1 MSKLI
6 LDKDYIDWVADLSKR
21 YRSSQIKAAVSVNEE
36 LLKFYWS
43 LGHDIVERQEENK
56 YGRGFF
62 NTLSRDL
69 KAILPEAKGLSVNNL
84 YYIRQFY
91 QMYSSISPQVE
102 GKCMERIPSE
112 SRRYRTV
119 HRPAVL
125 QSQITLLLRD

>member
-102 GKCMERIPSE
+102 GKSASTNTPQVGGILFKLPWDTIDC
-112 SRRYRTV
+112 
-119 HRPAVL
+119 
-125 QSQITLLLRD
+125 